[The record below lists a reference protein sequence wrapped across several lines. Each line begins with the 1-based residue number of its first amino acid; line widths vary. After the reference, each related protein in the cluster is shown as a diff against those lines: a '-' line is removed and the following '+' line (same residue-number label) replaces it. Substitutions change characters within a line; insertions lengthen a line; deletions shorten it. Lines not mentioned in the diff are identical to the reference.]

1 MDRLID
7 FVDANDAVSFKERFE
22 SILASKV
29 SDAIEQKKV
38 EVAQNLFNNS
48 EISEQGF
55 TGLKL
60 PLQAWSKAARKPKVA
75 AKE

>member
-22 SILASKV
+22 NILASKV

-60 PLQAWSKAARKPKVA
+60 PLQAYVKSRRNPKVVS
-75 AKE
+75 K